1 MLAKG
6 RASGGADTFRPSWL
20 MKDGFVSRR
29 TGQDREVSME
39 MAALLRASILSLPP
53 LAKFAVGMSIIV
65 VVPPFC
71 RRIKLPAVAGLLV
84 SGVVIGPHVLHIIT
98 ANHPIADFMADLGKL
113 LLMFFAGLEIDMV
126 LFKQVQKRSL
136 VFGLLTCTIPQI
148 LGSAVALGFGYG
160 LNTAIV
166 IGSLLGSHTLL
177 AFPIIEKLG
186 ETRLEPITV
195 TIGGTVVAT
204 ILSLVVF
211 AICVPIHE
219 TGFSARG
226 LAIQLLEIVAIIPLI
241 LAGLSWAGG
250 YALRQVE
257 NDEDAYFVLVFALIA
272 IAASLAQAVNLP
284 GIVGA
289 FLAGLAV
296 NTAVRDNPA
305 KAKLEF
311 FGNSFFIPIFFL
323 VTGFLIDP
331 RVFVLS
337 VGHNFLLVSGII
349 AALVLGKWLAAEI
362 AGRTFDYSST
372 ARQTIWSLSLP
383 QVAAT
388 LAAAIVAFKTVS
400 PAGTRLIDRPMLD
413 TILVLMVTT
422 SIVGPVLTQYFAP
435 RLLQPQAAEIAAPLV
450 AKS

>member
-1 MLAKG
+1 MGMTELLQ
-6 RASGGADTFRPSWL
+6 AS
-20 MKDGFVSRR
+20 V
-29 TGQDREVSME
+29 
-39 MAALLRASILSLPP
+39 LSLPP

-65 VVPPFC
+65 AVPPLC
-71 RRIKLPAVAGLLV
+71 RRIKLPAVAGLLA
-84 SGVVIGPHVLHIIT
+84 SGVLIGPHVLQIIT

-136 VFGLLTCTIPQI
+136 VFGLLTCAIPQI

-177 AFPIIEKLG
+177 AFPIIDKLG
-186 ETRLEPITV
+186 ETRLEVITV
-195 TIGGTVVAT
+195 TIGGTIVAT
-204 ILSLVVF
+204 IVSLVVF

-219 TGFSARG
+219 TGFSASG
-226 LAIQLLEIVAIIPLI
+226 LAIQLVEIAAIIPLI
-241 LAGLSWAGG
+241 LVVLSRIGG

-257 NDEDAYFVLVFALIA
+257 NDEDAYFILVFAVIA
-272 IAASLAQAVNLP
+272 VAALLAQAINLP

-296 NTAVRDNPA
+296 NDAVRDKPA

-311 FGNSFFIPIFFL
+311 FGNSFFIPIFFV

-331 RVFVLS
+331 RVFAQS
-337 VGHNFLLVSGII
+337 IADNFWLVSGII
-349 AALVLGKWLAAEI
+349 AALVFGKWLAAEI
-362 AGRTFDYSST
+362 AGRAFDYSAVS
-372 ARQTIWSLSLP
+372 RQTMWSLTLP

-388 LAAAIVAFKTVS
+388 LAAAIVAFNTVS
-400 PAGTRLIDRPMLD
+400 PAGARLVDRPMLD

-422 SIVGPVLTQYFAP
+422 SILGPALTQYYAP
-435 RLLQPQAAEIAAPLV
+435 RLFQTQAARRDQA
-450 AKS
+450 